1 MLDAFRVRRLWGLFK
16 TKFNQ
21 ILQFQEVSYIS
32 GAFLM
37 DQTIGSIP
45 GLAWSPGG
53 GHGNPLQYSCLE
65 NPMHSEAWW
74 ATVHG
79 GYTEL
84 DTTDRL
90 GTHTRDLIMSILYL
104 SALLQ
109 KSSPARSS
117 RQHNRGRTEISH
129 PQRPETKAECNQ
141 RRDS

>member
-1 MLDAFRVRRLWGLFK
+1 MCNVGD
-16 TKFNQ
+16 
-21 ILQFQEVSYIS
+21 
-32 GAFLM
+32 M
-37 DQTIGSIP
+37 GSIP
-45 GLAWSPGG
+45 GWGRSPGEDN
-53 GHGNPLQYSCLE
+53 GNPLQHSCLE
-65 NPMHSEAWW
+65 NPVDREVWW